1 MYSVYFDDILQR
13 PEDIININDVME
25 TSIVRQDGFDTQQQ
39 IIREKSDATLEFTG
53 QAYSY
58 VCNILKENSCH
69 VFNVRIE
76 ETCGY
81 IYNATMSIVGMERD
95 LHKCICKTDLKDN
108 SFSGLGA

>member
-58 VCNILKENSCH
+58 V
-69 VFNVRIE
+69 
-76 ETCGY
+76 
-81 IYNATMSIVGMERD
+81 
-95 LHKCICKTDLKDN
+95 
-108 SFSGLGA
+108 